1 MEQGQTL
8 EPGEHQ
14 EAVLDVK
21 DATCYV
27 TGYTGDTYCSVCNIK
42 LAEGTVIPKLEHEYE
57 DNVCKN
63 CGRINNAQL
72 DTTYTSKTTNSY
84 PFQVIQFKAPE
95 NGKYKFYCENIKN
108 WDSYG
113 YLFKEENFNDQII
126 IDGIEK
132 FNAKKADSGA
142 EIPTLSGYWQC
153 DDEHGKNSAPAI
165 TAELEKDKT
174 YYFVVGPYSTATGE
188 FRITITCAHEK
199 THIEGRTFSN
209 CIVGGYTG
217 DIVCDTCGKVVE
229 QGQTLEP
236 GEHQEAVLDVKDAT
250 CYVTWLYR

>member
-27 TGYTGDTYCSVCNIK
+27 TGYTGDTYCSFCNIK

-72 DTTYTSKTTNSY
+72 DTTYTSKTTNLY

-95 NGKYKFYCENIKN
+95 NGKYKFHCENITV

-113 YLFKEENFNDQII
+113 YLFK
-126 IDGIEK
+126 
-132 FNAKKADSGA
+132 
-142 EIPTLSGYWQC
+142 
-153 DDEHGKNSAPAI
+153 
-165 TAELEKDKT
+165 
-174 YYFVVGPYSTATGE
+174 
-188 FRITITCAHEK
+188 
-199 THIEGRTFSN
+199 
-209 CIVGGYTG
+209 
-217 DIVCDTCGKVVE
+217 
-229 QGQTLEP
+229 
-236 GEHQEAVLDVKDAT
+236 
-250 CYVTWLYR
+250 